1 MKLDNMFKKT
11 RIVSRIQ
18 SHNAARASRPE
29 VPEGLLRKCNKC
41 GAAII
46 AEDVKQGNYICPK
59 CGGYFRIHAY
69 RRIQMVIDEGTFEEW
84 DHDLTGGNPVNYKGY
99 PEKVQALQEKT
110 GLKEAVV
117 TGRGKINGR
126 ETVIAVCDGRFLMA
140 SMGWAVGEKITRA
153 CNGRKTS
160 GHHFCLFRRSQN
172 AGRHY
177 ISDADGKDIGGT
189 GTPQ

>member
-84 DHDLTGGNPVNYKGY
+84 DHDLAGGNPVNYKG
-99 PEKVQALQEKT
+99 
-110 GLKEAVV
+110 
-117 TGRGKINGR
+117 
-126 ETVIAVCDGRFLMA
+126 
-140 SMGWAVGEKITRA
+140 
-153 CNGRKTS
+153 
-160 GHHFCLFRRSQN
+160 
-172 AGRHY
+172 
-177 ISDADGKDIGGT
+177 
-189 GTPQ
+189 

>member
-84 DHDLTGGNPVNYKGY
+84 V
-99 PEKVQALQEKT
+99 A
-110 GLKEAVV
+110 
-117 TGRGKINGR
+117 KIR
-126 ETVIAVCDGRFLMA
+126 ETYPDEKNVYRKEYEAAIAFFK
-140 SMGWAVGEKITRA
+140 AVAAANEEKA
-153 CNGRKTS
+153 QNG
-160 GHHFCLFRRSQN
+160 
-172 AGRHY
+172 
-177 ISDADGKDIGGT
+177 
-189 GTPQ
+189 

>member
-99 PEKVQALQEKT
+99 PEKVQALQEKQD
-110 GLKEAVV
+110 LK
-117 TGRGKINGR
+117 K
-126 ETVIAVCDGRFLMA
+126 L
-140 SMGWAVGEKITRA
+140 
-153 CNGRKTS
+153 
-160 GHHFCLFRRSQN
+160 LSQ
-172 AGRHY
+172 AG
-177 ISDADGKDIGGT
+177 AK
-189 GTPQ
+189 

>member
-46 AEDVKQGNYICPK
+46 AEDVRQNNNICPK

-69 RRIQMVIDEGTFEEW
+69 RRIELMLDTGSFE
-84 DHDLTGGNPVNYKGY
+84 
-99 PEKVQALQEKT
+99 
-110 GLKEAVV
+110 
-117 TGRGKINGR
+117 
-126 ETVIAVCDGRFLMA
+126 
-140 SMGWAVGEKITRA
+140 
-153 CNGRKTS
+153 
-160 GHHFCLFRRSQN
+160 
-172 AGRHY
+172 
-177 ISDADGKDIGGT
+177 
-189 GTPQ
+189 